1 MYKGKMIFNQI
12 TGYIPW
18 YKFDLCVDKYKGDN
32 RVKGFKCRYHF
43 FAQLTYRSSLRDIE
57 ACLRSQ
63 NKALFHMGIR
73 CNIARSTLSDA
84 NETRNWRIYEEFAGI
99 LLKEA
104 VKLYKDDDIGIDIK
118 SAVYALDSSTID
130 LCMPLF
136 PWASFME
143 TKSAIKLHTLLDLR
157 GNLPS
162 FIVITNGKVHDVN
175 VMDYVPWESGSV
187 YVMDRGYL
195 DYKRLYNIEKHGAF
209 FISRTSRTTKIR
221 RLYSNPVDK
230 DSGVIFDQVVTFVTK
245 DARNRYPGKLR
256 AIKYFDSEASKT
268 LVFISN
274 NMNLPAAT
282 IAKLYKAR
290 WQVEIFFKWIKQHLR
305 IKTFYGT
312 SENAVK
318 VQIWTAISTYLLV
331 AIVKKRLGLP
341 QSLYTI
347 LQVLSINLFQK
358 TAVLQLFGEEEYKNK
373 SLASY
378 NQLDLFDYYAGH

>member
-1 MYKGKMIFNQI
+1 MYKGKMVFNQL

-32 RVKGFKCRYHF
+32 RTKDFRCRYHF
-43 FAQLTYRSSLRDIE
+43 LIMCFAQLTYRSSLRDIE

-104 VKLYKDDDIGIDIK
+104 VKLYKDEDIGIDIK

-162 FIVITNGKVHDVN
+162 FIVITNGKVSDVA
-175 VMDYVPWESGSV
+175 VMDFVPWESGSV

-209 FISRTSRTTKIR
+209 FISRTTKTTKIR

-245 DARNRYPGKLR
+245 DARKSYPGKLR

-290 WQVEIFFKWIKQHLR
+290 WQVELFFKWIKQHLR

-331 AIVKKRLGLP
+331 AIVKKRLRLP

-358 TAVLQLFGEEEYKNK
+358 TAVLQLFGEEE
-373 SLASY
+373 
-378 NQLDLFDYYAGH
+378 F